1 MRIKLGLGNLVT
13 YAFNPTAKTLAVT
26 GAYNFDIEP
35 QNLEVYDGTLSAWIY
50 GGDSTASIVA
60 VSGYADQ
67 FVQRTYSPAALP
79 LQTVEFSV
87 VPASAASGDTL
98 SVFCEVPDNVA
109 IFNAL
114 TDLLP

>member
-13 YAFNPTAKTLAVT
+13 YSFNPSAKTLAVT

-60 VSGYADQ
+60 ISGSTDQ
-67 FVQRTYSPAALP
+67 FVARTYSPASLP
-79 LQTVEFSV
+79 LQTVTFSA
-87 VPASAASGDTL
+87 VPSGAASGDAL
-98 SVFCEVPDNVA
+98 AVYCEVADDVA
-109 IFNAL
+109 IYNAL
-114 TDLLP
+114 VHILP